1 MMQKKVAI
9 LGLAESGVGAAK
21 LAQKMGY
28 RLFLSDKGVVQEKYK
43 QHLKELGLPYE
54 EGTHSASEILSAD
67 IIIKSPGIPD
77 KAALLLEAKAKGI
90 EIISEIEFAARH
102 TQSKVIAITG
112 SNGKTTT
119 TSLIYHLL
127 KKADIDTVLCGNI
140 GESFAA
146 AVATATPEYF
156 VVEVSSFQLDGCT
169 SFRPDIA
176 VITNITEDHLD
187 RYDYRLEY
195 YIKSKFRIAQAQ
207 TSSDYLIYS
216 HDDSNTV
223 KYLSL
228 ANTQV
233 QKLSFGLQHIEGC
246 VAHTDNDKIIFHH
259 DKNTIEMITNDLGLT
274 GIHNTYNS
282 MAAGIVA
289 KLVGVRKD
297 SIRESLHDFKSIA
310 HRMEFVATVRGVD
323 FINDSKAT
331 NVNSAWYALE
341 SMQNQTIWI
350 VGGVDKGND
359 YTVLKELV
367 RNKVKAIVCLG
378 KDNEKIHEA
387 FKDDVGLIID
397 TQSAE
402 AAVEHAFNIA
412 EKGNAVLLSPAC
424 ASFDLF
430 QNYEDR
436 GRQFSRAV
444 RNL

>member
-1 MMQKKVAI
+1 MLKKIAI
-9 LGLAESGVGAAK
+9 LGLAESGVGAAR
-21 LAQKMGY
+21 LAQKLGY
-28 RLFLSDKGVVQEKYK
+28 TMFLSDKGIVQDKYK
-43 QHLKELGLPYE
+43 QQLEAMAIPYE
-54 EGTHSASEILSAD
+54 EGSHTTAEILNAD
-67 IIIKSPGIPD
+67 IIIKSPGISD
-77 KAALLLEAKAKGI
+77 KAPLILEAKAKGI
-90 EIISEIEFAARH
+90 EIISEIEFASRH

-119 TSLIYHLL
+119 TSLIHHLL
-127 KKADIDTVLCGNI
+127 KKGGVDAVLCGNI
-140 GESFAA
+140 GDSFAA
-146 AVATATPEYF
+146 AVADYTPEYF
-156 VVEVSSFQLDGCT
+156 VVEVSSFQLDGCNT
-169 SFRPDIA
+169 FRPYIA

-187 RYDYRLEY
+187 RYEYRLEN
-195 YIKSKFRIAQAQ
+195 YIKSKFRIANCQS
-207 TSSDYLIYS
+207 SSDFLIYC
-216 HDDSNTV
+216 HDDANTTS
-223 KYLSL
+223 YLSL
-228 ANTQV
+228 ANSLV
-233 QKLSFGLQHIEGC
+233 QKQSFGLLHHEGC
-246 VAHTDNDKIIFHH
+246 AAHTENNKIIFHH
-259 DKNTIEMITNDLGLT
+259 DKNNIEMIINDLGLT

-282 MAAGIVA
+282 MAAGIAA

-341 SMQNQTIWI
+341 SMQKQTIWI

-359 YTVLKELV
+359 YTVLKDLV
-367 RNKVKAIVCLG
+367 RSKVKAIICLG
-378 KDNEKIHEA
+378 KDNDKIHEA
-387 FKDDVGLIID
+387 FREDVGLIID

-412 EKGNAVLLSPAC
+412 EKDNVVLLSPAC

-436 GRQFSRAV
+436 GRQFCRAV

>member
-1 MMQKKVAI
+1 MMPKKVAI

-21 LAQKMGY
+21 LAHKLGFT
-28 RLFLSDKGVVQEKYK
+28 LFLSDKGKLQDKYK
-43 QHLKELGLPYE
+43 QQLLEMGLDYE
-54 EGTHSASEILSAD
+54 EGTHSSDEILNAD

-77 KAALLLEAKAKGI
+77 KSALIVEARAKGI
-90 EIISEIEFAARH
+90 EVISEIEFAARY
-102 TQSKVIAITG
+102 TTSKIIAITG

-119 TSLIYHLL
+119 ATLIHHLL
-127 KKADIDTVLCGNI
+127 VQGGVDAVLCGNI
-140 GESFAA
+140 GDSFAA
-146 AVATATPEYF
+146 AVATSQPQYF
-156 VVEVSSFQLDGCT
+156 VVEVSSFQLDGCN
-169 SFRPDIA
+169 SFRPHISI
-176 VITNITEDHLD
+176 ITNITEDHLD
-187 RYDYRLEY
+187 RYEYRLAN
-195 YIKSKFRIAQAQ
+195 YIKSKFKIAQYQ
-207 TSSDYLIYS
+207 GVEDYLIFN
-216 HDDSNTV
+216 HDDPNTV
-223 KYLSL
+223 NYISL
-228 ANTQV
+228 TNNQV
-233 QKLSFGLQHIEGC
+233 QKLSLGIHHTDGC
-246 VAHTDNDKIIFHH
+246 VAHLDNDKIIFHH
-259 DKNTIEMITNDLGLT
+259 DNNTLEMITNDLGLT

-297 SIRESLHDFKSIA
+297 SIRESLHDFKNIA
-310 HRMEFVATVRGVD
+310 HRMEFVATVRDVD

-341 SMQNQTIWI
+341 SMQKQTIWI

-367 RNKVKAIVCLG
+367 RTKVKAIICLG

-397 TQSAE
+397 TLDAE

-412 EKGNAVLLSPAC
+412 EKGNVVLLSPAC

-436 GRQFSRAV
+436 GRQFCRAV